1 MSDSLLTVENL
12 TKSFGDKLLFE
23 NISFGINSGQKS
35 ALIARNG
42 YGKST
47 LLNIIMTAAGQRG
60 YNTLQD
66 SGKITFRGDIKLACL
81 PQAIVT
87 IDTVGTIVR
96 DYVYNVQRPET
107 EDEWT
112 FEQRMEEILSR
123 MKVDVLLD
131 RTMET
136 LSGGEQKKVAL
147 CRLLMDDCNLLI
159 LDEPTNHLDIEMIEW
174 LEEFLSRQRLA
185 ILMVTHD
192 RYFLDNVCD
201 NIYELDNAQLY
212 HYRGRYDYYL
222 EKKAEREANERAE
235 VEKARS
241 LYRTELEWMRR
252 MPQARGTKAQARIDA
267 FYELEAKAHTR
278 FDDSR
283 PQLTVKTERIGG
295 KILELYNVTYTP
307 KPSPTGTQA
316 PRLRNNLSPLPTGVT
331 YTPTGTQAP
340 HLRNSLSPL
349 PTEVTYTPTGTQ
361 APRLRNSL
369 SPQPTGETPLID
381 DFSYVFKRGEKI
393 GIVGPNGVGKSTFLN
408 IITERLRPTSGRVI
422 VGQTIQF
429 GYYTQAGMTAPA
441 DRRVIDLVKD
451 IAEEI
456 ELDNG
461 KSMSAHQFLTYFGF
475 DGTTQYNYFG
485 NLSGGEKRRLYL
497 LQVLMANPNFL
508 ILDEPTNDLD
518 IYTLQILEQFLQSYK
533 GCLIIVSHD
542 RSFMDHI
549 VDHLFIFEGNG
560 KIKDYHSNYTAY
572 RLSRLQDIKTSRQQA
587 NKAMAAARSL
597 EDSKSRSLQKKKAT
611 YKEQKEYET
620 LTAEIEALT
629 TERAKLEALLS
640 NSTEFKTPDS
650 ELLQAST
657 RIGEVIALLDEK
669 ELRWLELDEII

>member
-1 MSDSLLTVENL
+1 MADALLTVENL

-23 NISFGINSGQKS
+23 DISFGINAGQKS

-47 LLNIIMTAAGQRG
+47 LLNILMTAYGQRG

-66 SGKITFRGDIKLACL
+66 TGKITFRGDLKLAYL
-81 PQAIVT
+81 PQNIVGSEQW
-87 IDTVGTIVR
+87 TVGSTRAQSLPTTHYTLPTVK
-96 DYVYNVQRPET
+96 DFVYSVQRPET
-107 EDEWT
+107 EDPWF
-112 FEQRMEEILSR
+112 FEQRMAEILSR
-123 MKVDVLLD
+123 MKVDTLLE
-131 RTMET
+131 RSMET

-159 LDEPTNHLDIEMIEW
+159 LDEPTNHLDIDMIEW
-174 LEEFLSRQRLA
+174 LEDFLSRQRLA
-185 ILMVTHD
+185 LLMVTHD
-192 RYFLDNVCD
+192 RYFLDNVCQD
-201 NIYELDNAQLY
+201 IYELDNARLY
-212 HYRGRYDYYL
+212 HYRGHYDYYL

-283 PQLTVKTERIGG
+283 PRLTVKTERIGG
-295 KILELYNVTYTP
+295 KILELYNVCY
-307 KPSPTGTQA
+307 G
-316 PRLRNNLSPLPTGVT
+316 NI
-331 YTPTGTQAP
+331 
-340 HLRNSLSPL
+340 
-349 PTEVTYTPTGTQ
+349 
-361 APRLRNSL
+361 
-369 SPQPTGETPLID
+369 ID
-381 DFSYVFKRGEKI
+381 DYSYVFKKGEKI

-408 IITERLRPTSGRVI
+408 IITEKLKPTSGRVV

-429 GYYTQAGMTAPA
+429 GYYTQAGMSAPA

-518 IYTLQILEQFLQSYK
+518 IYTLQILEQFLQTYK

-549 VDHLFIFEGNG
+549 VDHLLVFEGQG
-560 KIKDYHSNYTAY
+560 KIRDYHSNYTAY
-572 RLSRLQDIKTSRQQA
+572 RLEKDKAERAEREKRKQENAKQQA
-587 NKAMAAARSL
+587 PSQTPPAETKR
-597 EDSKSRSLQKKKAT
+597 RAT
-611 YKEQKEYET
+611 YKEKMEYET

-629 TERAKLEALLS
+629 REKSELEALLS
-640 NSTEFKTPDS
+640 SGSTTDTAEITR
-650 ELLQAST
+650 AST
-657 RIGEVIALLDEK
+657 RIGQLMELLDEK
-669 ELRWLELDEII
+669 EMRWLELDEII

>member
-1 MSDSLLTVENL
+1 MADALLTVENL

-23 NISFGINSGQKS
+23 DISFGINAGQKS

-66 SGKITFRGDIKLACL
+66 SGKITFRGDIKMAYL
-81 PQAIVT
+81 PQSPEAYPHQ
-87 IDTVGTIVR
+87 IVR
-96 DYVYNVQRPET
+96 DFVYNIQRPET
-107 EDEWT
+107 EDPWT

-123 MKVDVLLD
+123 MKVDTLLD
-131 RTMET
+131 RPMET

-159 LDEPTNHLDIEMIEW
+159 LDEPTNHLDIDMIEW
-174 LEEFLSRQRLA
+174 LEEFLSRQHLA
-185 ILMVTHD
+185 LLMVTHD
-192 RYFLDNVCD
+192 RYFLDNVCQD
-201 NIYELDNAQLY
+201 IYELDNARLY
-212 HYRGRYDYYL
+212 HYKGHYDYYL

-235 VEKARS
+235 VAKARS

-295 KILELYNVTYTP
+295 KILELYNVCY
-307 KPSPTGTQA
+307 G
-316 PRLRNNLSPLPTGVT
+316 NI
-331 YTPTGTQAP
+331 
-340 HLRNSLSPL
+340 
-349 PTEVTYTPTGTQ
+349 
-361 APRLRNSL
+361 
-369 SPQPTGETPLID
+369 ID
-381 DFSYVFKRGEKI
+381 DYSYVFKKGEKI

-408 IITERLRPTSGRVI
+408 IITEKLKPTSGRVV

-429 GYYTQAGMTAPA
+429 GYYTQAGMSAPE
-441 DRRVIDLVKD
+441 DRRVIDIVKD

-461 KSMSAHQFLTYFGF
+461 KSLSAHQFLTYFGF
-475 DGTTQYNYFG
+475 DGTTQFNYFG
-485 NLSGGEKRRLYL
+485 NLSGGERRRLYL

-518 IYTLQILEQFLQSYK
+518 IYTLQILEQFLQTYK

-549 VDHLFIFEGNG
+549 VDHLFVFEGNG
-560 KIKDYHSNYTAY
+560 KIKDYHSNYTQY
-572 RLSRLQDIKTSRQQA
+572 RLERQRKEREQQMEAREKKAADRTNTESRTQP
-587 NKAMAAARSL
+587 
-597 EDSKSRSLQKKKAT
+597 QKRKAT
-611 YKEQKEYET
+611 YKEQKEYEAITTEIDT
-620 LTAEIEALT
+620 LTAERT
-629 TERAKLEALLS
+629 TLERQLS
-640 NSTEFKTPDS
+640 DGSLSDS
-650 ELLQAST
+650 AAITNAST
-657 RIGEVIALLDEK
+657 RIGELISLLDEK
-669 ELRWLELDEII
+669 ELRWLELDEIINTK

>member
-1 MSDSLLTVENL
+1 MADALLTVENL

-23 NISFGINSGQKS
+23 DISFGINAGQKS

-66 SGKITFRGDIKLACL
+66 SGKITFRGDIRLAYL
-81 PQAIVT
+81 PQSPEAYPKQ
-87 IDTVGTIVR
+87 IVR
-96 DYVYNVQRPET
+96 DFVYNVQRPET

-123 MKVDVLLD
+123 MKVDTLLD
-131 RTMET
+131 RQMET

-159 LDEPTNHLDIEMIEW
+159 LDEPTNHLDIDMIEW

-201 NIYELDNAQLY
+201 NIYELDNARLY

-278 FDDSR
+278 FDETR

-295 KILELYNVTYTP
+295 KILELYNISLTP
-307 KPSPTGTQA
+307 NPSPKEMGVVSEVSQST
-316 PRLRNNLSPLPTGVT
+316 PRSTRRGAGGEDVEGAGV
-331 YTPTGTQAP
+331 
-340 HLRNSLSPL
+340 R
-349 PTEVTYTPTGTQ
+349 
-361 APRLRNSL
+361 
-369 SPQPTGETPLID
+369 PLID
-381 DFSYVFKRGEKI
+381 DFSYVFKKGEKI

-408 IITERLRPTSGRVI
+408 IMTEKLKPTSGRVV

-429 GYYTQAGMTAPA
+429 GYYTQAGMSAPA

-518 IYTLQILEQFLQSYK
+518 IYTLQILEQFLQTYK
-533 GCLIIVSHD
+533 GCLVIVSHD

-549 VDHLFIFEGNG
+549 VDHILVFEGGG
-560 KIKDYHSNYTAY
+560 KIRDYHLNYTLY
-572 RLSRLQDIKTSRQQA
+572 RLQKAQQQREA
-587 NKAMAAARSL
+587 TQQQRS
-597 EDSKSRSLQKKKAT
+597 EKPRYERSKSDKPKAT
-611 YKEQKEYET
+611 YKEKKEYEA
-620 LTAEIEALT
+620 LTAEIESLT
-629 TERAKLEALLS
+629 AERAQLEAQLS
-640 NSTEFKTPDS
+640 SGAMTDPVEINN
-650 ELLQAST
+650 AST
-657 RIGEVIALLDEK
+657 RIGELMALLDEK
-669 ELRWLELDEII
+669 ELRWLELDEIVNA

>member
-1 MSDSLLTVENL
+1 MADALLTVENL

-23 NISFGINSGQKS
+23 DISFGINAGQKS

-42 YGKST
+42 FGKST
-47 LLNIIMTAAGQRG
+47 LLNIVMTAAGQKG

-66 SGKITFRGDIKLACL
+66 SGKITFRSDLKLAYL
-81 PQAIVT
+81 PQSPEAYPKQM
-87 IDTVGTIVR
+87 VR
-96 DYVYNVQRPET
+96 DFVYNVQRPET

-123 MKVDVLLD
+123 MKVDTLLD
-131 RTMET
+131 RQMET

-159 LDEPTNHLDIEMIEW
+159 LDEPTNHLDIDMIEW

-201 NIYELDNAQLY
+201 NIYELDNSRLY
-212 HYRGRYDYYL
+212 HYKGRYDYYL

-278 FDDSR
+278 FDNSR

-295 KILELYNVTYTP
+295 KILELYNICY
-307 KPSPTGTQA
+307 
-316 PRLRNNLSPLPTGVT
+316 RD
-331 YTPTGTQAP
+331 
-340 HLRNSLSPL
+340 
-349 PTEVTYTPTGTQ
+349 
-361 APRLRNSL
+361 
-369 SPQPTGETPLID
+369 LID
-381 DFSYVFKRGEKI
+381 DYSYVFKKGEKI

-408 IITERLRPTSGRVI
+408 IITEKLKPTSGRVV

-429 GYYTQAGMTAPA
+429 GYYTQAGMKAPD

-518 IYTLQILEQFLQSYK
+518 IYTLQILEQFLQTYK

-549 VDHLFIFEGNG
+549 VEHLLVFEGNG
-560 KIKDYHSNYTAY
+560 KIKDYHSNYTQY
-572 RLSRLQDIKTSRQQA
+572 RIEKEAKRKAELGAKRSEKEVKRSEKTNTIPAKR
-587 NKAMAAARSL
+587 
-597 EDSKSRSLQKKKAT
+597 KAT
-611 YKEQKEYET
+611 YKEQKEYEA
-620 LTAEIEALT
+620 LTAEIETLT
-629 TERAKLEALLS
+629 NEKTDLEAKLSGGTLS
-640 NSTEFKTPDS
+640 DPAEITK
-650 ELLQAST
+650 AST
-657 RIGEVIALLDEK
+657 RIGEVINLLDEK
-669 ELRWLELDEII
+669 ELRWLELDEIING

>member
-1 MSDSLLTVENL
+1 MTIENL

-23 NISFGINSGQKS
+23 DISFGINAGQKS

-47 LLNIIMTAAGQRG
+47 LLNILMTAAGYKG

-66 SGKITFRGDIKLACL
+66 SGKVTFNGDVKLAYL
-81 PQAIVT
+81 PQGGT
-87 IDTVGTIVR
+87 EPSHSHQTVRSV
-96 DYVYNVQRPET
+96 VYDVKRPET
-107 EDEWT
+107 EDEWV

-123 MKVDVLLD
+123 MKVDKMLD
-131 RTMET
+131 RTMDT

-147 CRLLMDDCNLLI
+147 CRLLLDDCNLLI

-192 RYFLDNVCD
+192 RYFLDNVCQD
-201 NIYELDNAQLY
+201 IYELDNSSLY
-212 HYRGRYDYYL
+212 HYRPSNPTISPYNYYL
-222 EKKAEREANERAE
+222 EKKAERESNERAE

-252 MPQARGTKAQARIDA
+252 IPQARGTKAQARIDA

-295 KILELYNVTYTP
+295 KILELYNVCYRYNP
-307 KPSPTGTQA
+307 KVSSSADEGTKESI
-316 PRLRNNLSPLPTGVT
+316 L
-331 YTPTGTQAP
+331 
-340 HLRNSLSPL
+340 
-349 PTEVTYTPTGTQ
+349 
-361 APRLRNSL
+361 
-369 SPQPTGETPLID
+369 D
-381 DFSYVFKRGEKI
+381 DFSYVFKKGEKI

-408 IITERLRPTSGRVI
+408 IITEHLRPTSGRVI

-429 GYYTQAGMTAPA
+429 GYYTQAGMSAPD
-441 DRRVIDLVKD
+441 DRRVIDIVKD

-518 IYTLQILEQFLQSYK
+518 IYTLQILEQFLQGYK

-549 VDHLFIFEGNG
+549 VDHLFVFEGEG
-560 KIKDYHSNYTAY
+560 KIRDYHSNYTEY
-572 RLSRLQDIKTSRQQA
+572 RLAKKADAQRQTAQEKEVV
-587 NKAMAAARSL
+587 KAAPPRTV
-597 EDSKSRSLQKKKAT
+597 ERPKRAT
-611 YKEQKEYET
+611 YKEKKEYEALGEEIEQ
-620 LTAEIEALT
+620 LTA
-629 TERAKLEALLS
+629 ERAKLEEQLSGGLLS
-640 NSTEFKTPDS
+640 DTNEITK
-650 ELLQAST
+650 AST
-657 RIGEVIALLDEK
+657 RIGEIMDLLDEK
-669 ELRWLELDEII
+669 EMRWLELDEIM

>member
-1 MSDSLLTVENL
+1 MADALLTVENL

-23 NISFGINSGQKS
+23 DISFGINAGQKS

-47 LLNIIMTAAGQRG
+47 LLNILMTSYGQHG

-66 SGKITFRGDIKLACL
+66 SGKITFRSDLKLAYL
-81 PQAIVT
+81 PQSPEAYPHQV
-87 IDTVGTIVR
+87 VR
-96 DYVYNVQRPET
+96 DFVYNVQRPET
-107 EDEWT
+107 EDSWT

-123 MKVDVLLD
+123 MKVDTLLD
-131 RTMET
+131 RPMET

-159 LDEPTNHLDIEMIEW
+159 LDEPTNHLDIDMIEW

-185 ILMVTHD
+185 LLMVTHD
-192 RYFLDNVCD
+192 RYFLDNVCQD
-201 NIYELDNAQLY
+201 IYELDNARLY
-212 HYRGRYDYYL
+212 HYKGHYDYYL

-235 VEKARS
+235 VAKARS

-295 KILELYNVTYTP
+295 KILELYNICY
-307 KPSPTGTQA
+307 
-316 PRLRNNLSPLPTGVT
+316 RDI
-331 YTPTGTQAP
+331 
-340 HLRNSLSPL
+340 
-349 PTEVTYTPTGTQ
+349 
-361 APRLRNSL
+361 
-369 SPQPTGETPLID
+369 ID
-381 DFSYVFKRGEKI
+381 DYSYVFKRGEKI

-408 IITERLRPTSGRVI
+408 IITERLKPTSGRVV

-429 GYYTQAGMTAPA
+429 GYYTQAGMPAPP

-475 DGTTQYNYFG
+475 DGTTQFNYFG

-518 IYTLQILEQFLQSYK
+518 IYTLQILEQFLQTYK
-533 GCLIIVSHD
+533 GCLVIVSHD

-549 VDHLFIFEGNG
+549 VDHLLVFEGNG
-560 KIKDYHSNYTAY
+560 KIRDYHSNYTQY
-572 RLSRLQDIKTSRQQA
+572 RLERQRRERAEMLEQRER
-587 NKAMAAARSL
+587 KAADRQVNT
-597 EDSKSRSLQKKKAT
+597 ERQTPTTKKKAS
-611 YKEQKEYET
+611 YKEQKEYEA
-620 LTAEIEALT
+620 LTAEIETLT
-629 TERAKLEALLS
+629 TEKATLEQQLS
-640 NSTEFKTPDS
+640 SGTLTDPAAITN
-650 ELLQAST
+650 AST

-669 ELRWLELDEII
+669 EMRWLELDEIIN

>member
-1 MSDSLLTVENL
+1 MADALLTVENL
-12 TKSFGDKLLFE
+12 TKSFGEKLLFE
-23 NISFGINSGQKS
+23 DISFGINAGQKS

-47 LLNIIMTAAGQRG
+47 LLNILMTAYGEPG

-66 SGKITFRGDIKLACL
+66 SGRVTFSGDVRLAYL
-81 PQAIVT
+81 PQGGVVSDQWPVAS
-87 IDTVGTIVR
+87 VR
-96 DYVYNVQRPET
+96 DYVNNIRRPET
-107 EDEWT
+107 EEAWET
-112 FEQRMEEILSR
+112 EQRMAEILSR
-123 MKVDVLLD
+123 MGVDRMLD
-131 RTMET
+131 RPLTT

-147 CRLLMDDCNLLI
+147 CRLLMDDCNLLV

-174 LEEFLSRQRLA
+174 LEDFLSRQRLA
-185 ILMVTHD
+185 LLMVTHD

-201 NIYELDNAQLY
+201 NIFELDNARLY

-235 VEKARS
+235 VAKARS

-295 KILELYNVTYTP
+295 KILELYNISFFP
-307 KPSPTGTQA
+307 QPPLLEGEGGDKS
-316 PRLRNNLSPLPTGVT
+316 NHSPLLSGEGSGV
-331 YTPTGTQAP
+331 
-340 HLRNSLSPL
+340 R
-349 PTEVTYTPTGTQ
+349 
-361 APRLRNSL
+361 
-369 SPQPTGETPLID
+369 PLID
-381 DFSYVFKRGEKI
+381 DYSYVFKRGEKV

-408 IITERLRPTSGRVI
+408 IITERLKPTSGRVV

-429 GYYTQAGMTAPA
+429 GYYTQRGMQAPE

-456 ELDNG
+456 EIEGG
-461 KSMSAHQFLTYFGF
+461 KSMTAHQFLTYFGF
-475 DGTTQYNYFG
+475 DNTTQFNYFG
-485 NLSGGEKRRLYL
+485 NLSGGERRRLYL

-518 IYTLQILEQFLQSYK
+518 LYTLQILEQFLQGYK

-549 VDHLFIFEGNG
+549 VDHLLVFEGEG
-560 KIKDYHSNYTAY
+560 KIRDYHSNYTQY
-572 RLSRLQDIKTSRQQA
+572 RLEKEAKR
-587 NKAMAAARSL
+587 KAEAGVKGSEKGVKGNERTNVADPPAAKRKL
-597 EDSKSRSLQKKKAT
+597 TD
-611 YKEQKEYET
+611 KEQKEYEALT
-620 LTAEIEALT
+620 EEIEQLTAERTGLERKLSDGSMSDAKEITEA
-629 TERAKLEALLS
+629 S
-640 NSTEFKTPDS
+640 H
-650 ELLQAST
+650 
-657 RIGEVIALLDEK
+657 RIGEIINLLDEK
-669 ELRWLELDEII
+669 ELRWLELDELT

>member
-1 MSDSLLTVENL
+1 MADALLTVEKL

-23 NISFGINSGQKS
+23 DISFGINVGQKS

-47 LLNIIMTAAGQRG
+47 LLNIINTVAGQSG

-66 SGKITFRGDIKLACL
+66 SGRVTLRGDLRLAYL
-81 PQAIVT
+81 PQSPEVYPQQL
-87 IDTVGTIVR
+87 VR
-96 DYVYNVQRPET
+96 NFVYNVTRPET
-107 EDEWT
+107 EDSWI

-123 MKVDVLLD
+123 MKVDSLLD
-131 RTMET
+131 REMQT

-159 LDEPTNHLDIEMIEW
+159 LDEPTNHLDIDMIEW
-174 LEEFLSRQRLA
+174 LEDFLSRQRLA

-192 RYFLDNVCD
+192 RYFLDNVCQD
-201 NIYELDNAQLY
+201 IYELDNARLY
-212 HYRGRYDYYL
+212 HYRSRDKAHAGISPYEYYL

-235 VEKARS
+235 VEKARG
-241 LYRTELEWMRR
+241 LYRTELDWMRR

-278 FDDSR
+278 FDETR

-295 KILELYNVTYTP
+295 KILELYNICF
-307 KPSPTGTQA
+307 
-316 PRLRNNLSPLPTGVT
+316 
-331 YTPTGTQAP
+331 
-340 HLRNSLSPL
+340 HD
-349 PTEVTYTPTGTQ
+349 
-361 APRLRNSL
+361 
-369 SPQPTGETPLID
+369 LID
-381 DFSYVFKRGEKI
+381 DYSYVFKRGEKT

-408 IITERLRPTSGRVI
+408 IITGRLRPTSGRVV

-429 GYYTQAGMTAPA
+429 GYYTQAGMEAPA

-456 ELDNG
+456 EIEGG
-461 KSMSAHQFLTYFGF
+461 KTMSAHQFLTYFGF

-518 IYTLQILEQFLQSYK
+518 IYTLQILEQFLRGYK

-549 VDHLFIFEGNG
+549 VDHLLVFEGDG
-560 KIKDYHSNYTAY
+560 KIRDYHSNYTDY
-572 RLSRLQDIKTSRQQA
+572 RLQRQQRERA
-587 NKAMAAARSL
+587 EQLEQRQRKAAVRALSVTD
-597 EDSKSRSLQKKKAT
+597 EPPSSKKKPT
-611 YKEQKEYET
+611 YKEKQEYEM

-629 TERAKLEALLS
+629 AERAELEALLNS
-640 NSTEFKTPDS
+640 NISETELIK
-650 ELLQAST
+650 AST
-657 RIGEVIALLDEK
+657 RIGEVITLLDER
-669 ELRWLELDEII
+669 ELRWLELDDYFLRPPL

>member
-1 MSDSLLTVENL
+1 MADALLTVENL

-23 NISFGINSGQKS
+23 DISFGINTGQKS

-47 LLNIIMTAAGQRG
+47 LLNIIMTAAEGERRANSFAFPSRSGVGGATAAGQRG

-66 SGKITFRGDIKLACL
+66 AGKITFRSDLKLAYL
-81 PQAIVT
+81 PQSPEAYPKQV
-87 IDTVGTIVR
+87 VR
-96 DYVYNVQRPET
+96 DFVYNVQRPET

-112 FEQRMEEILSR
+112 FEQRLEEILSR
-123 MKVDVLLD
+123 MKVDSLLD
-131 RTMET
+131 RQMDT

-159 LDEPTNHLDIEMIEW
+159 LDEPTNHLDIDMIEW

-201 NIYELDNAQLY
+201 NIYELDNSRLY
-212 HYRGRYDYYL
+212 HYKGRYDYYL

-235 VEKARS
+235 VAKARS

-295 KILELYNVTYTP
+295 KILELYNICY
-307 KPSPTGTQA
+307 
-316 PRLRNNLSPLPTGVT
+316 RD
-331 YTPTGTQAP
+331 
-340 HLRNSLSPL
+340 
-349 PTEVTYTPTGTQ
+349 
-361 APRLRNSL
+361 
-369 SPQPTGETPLID
+369 LID
-381 DFSYVFKRGEKI
+381 DYSYVFKRGEKI

-408 IITERLRPTSGRVI
+408 IITERLRPTSGRVV

-429 GYYTQAGMTAPA
+429 GYYTQTGMSAPA

-518 IYTLQILEQFLQSYK
+518 IYTLQILEQFLQTYK

-549 VDHLFIFEGNG
+549 VDHLLVFEGNG
-560 KIKDYHSNYTAY
+560 KIRDYHSNYTLY
-572 RLSRLQDIKTSRQQA
+572 RMQKAQQQRETTLQQRTEKPKYER
-587 NKAMAAARSL
+587 
-597 EDSKSRSLQKKKAT
+597 SKSDKRKAS
-611 YKEQKEYET
+611 YKEKKEYES
-620 LTAEIEALT
+620 LTAEIEALSK
-629 TERAKLEALLS
+629 EKANLEALLS
-640 NSTEFKTPDS
+640 TGGATDEITK
-650 ELLQAST
+650 AST
-657 RIGEVIALLDEK
+657 RIGELIPLLDEK
-669 ELRWLELDEII
+669 EMRWLELDEIING

>member
-1 MSDSLLTVENL
+1 MADALLTVENL

-23 NISFGINSGQKS
+23 DISFGINAGQKS

-66 SGKITFRGDIKLACL
+66 SGKITFRGDLKQAYL
-81 PQAIVT
+81 PQSPEAYPKQ
-87 IDTVGTIVR
+87 IVR
-96 DYVYNVQRPET
+96 DFVYNVSRPET

-123 MKVDVLLD
+123 MKVDTLLD
-131 RTMET
+131 RSMET

-147 CRLLMDDCNLLI
+147 CRLLIDDCNLLI
-159 LDEPTNHLDIEMIEW
+159 LDEPTNHLDIDMIEW

-201 NIYELDNAQLY
+201 NIYELDNARLY
-212 HYRGRYDYYL
+212 HYHGHYDYYL

-235 VEKARS
+235 VAKARS

-278 FDDSR
+278 FDDTR

-295 KILELYNVTYTP
+295 KILELYNVCYAH
-307 KPSPTGTQA
+307 KAGSGELA
-316 PRLRNNLSPLPTGVT
+316 ADSNNPLP
-331 YTPTGTQAP
+331 A
-340 HLRNSLSPL
+340 
-349 PTEVTYTPTGTQ
+349 
-361 APRLRNSL
+361 
-369 SPQPTGETPLID
+369 PLID
-381 DFSYVFKRGEKI
+381 DYSYVFKKGEKI

-408 IITERLRPTSGRVI
+408 IITERLKPTSGRVV

-429 GYYTQAGMTAPA
+429 GYYTQSGMTAPA

-518 IYTLQILEQFLQSYK
+518 IYTLQILEQFLQTYK

-549 VDHLFIFEGNG
+549 VDHLLVFEGNG
-560 KIKDYHSNYTAY
+560 KIKDYHSNYTQYRIEKLKELKKSKELSAKPTAY
-572 RLSRLQDIKTSRQQA
+572 QKTNEKNADRTNNLSP
-587 NKAMAAARSL
+587 
-597 EDSKSRSLQKKKAT
+597 KKKAT
-611 YKEQKEYET
+611 YKEQKEYEA
-620 LTAEIEALT
+620 LTAEIEALN
-629 TERAKLEALLS
+629 TEKAHLEALLS
-640 NSTEFKTPDS
+640 GDNSTPDTQHLTLI
-650 ELLQAST
+650 EAST
-657 RIGEVIALLDEK
+657 RFGEVMTLLDEK
-669 ELRWLELDEII
+669 ELRWLELDELING

>member
-1 MSDSLLTVENL
+1 MADALLTVENL

-23 NISFGINSGQKS
+23 DISFGINAGQKS

-47 LLNIIMTAAGQRG
+47 LLNILMTSYGQHG

-66 SGKITFRGDIKLACL
+66 SGKITFRSDLKLAYL
-81 PQAIVT
+81 PQSPEAYPHQV
-87 IDTVGTIVR
+87 VR
-96 DYVYNVQRPET
+96 DFVYNVQRPET
-107 EDEWT
+107 EDSWT

-123 MKVDVLLD
+123 MKVDTLLD
-131 RTMET
+131 RPMET

-159 LDEPTNHLDIEMIEW
+159 LDEPTNHLDIDMIEW

-185 ILMVTHD
+185 LLMVTHD
-192 RYFLDNVCD
+192 RYFLDNVCQD
-201 NIYELDNAQLY
+201 IYELDNARLY
-212 HYRGRYDYYL
+212 HYKGHYDYYL

-235 VEKARS
+235 VAKARS

-295 KILELYNVTYTP
+295 KILELYNICY
-307 KPSPTGTQA
+307 
-316 PRLRNNLSPLPTGVT
+316 RDI
-331 YTPTGTQAP
+331 
-340 HLRNSLSPL
+340 
-349 PTEVTYTPTGTQ
+349 
-361 APRLRNSL
+361 
-369 SPQPTGETPLID
+369 ID
-381 DFSYVFKRGEKI
+381 DYSYVFKRGEKI

-408 IITERLRPTSGRVI
+408 IITERLKPTSGRVV

-429 GYYTQAGMTAPA
+429 GYYTQAGMSAPP

-475 DGTTQYNYFG
+475 DGTTQFNYFG

-518 IYTLQILEQFLQSYK
+518 IYTLQILEQFLQTYK
-533 GCLIIVSHD
+533 GCLVIVSHD

-549 VDHLFIFEGNG
+549 VDHLLVFEGNG
-560 KIKDYHSNYTAY
+560 KIRDYHSNYTQY
-572 RLSRLQDIKTSRQQA
+572 RLERQRRERAEMLEQRER
-587 NKAMAAARSL
+587 KAADRQVNT
-597 EDSKSRSLQKKKAT
+597 ERQTPTTKKKAT
-611 YKEQKEYET
+611 YKEQKEYEA
-620 LTAEIEALT
+620 LTAEIETLT
-629 TERAKLEALLS
+629 AEKATLEQQLS
-640 NSTEFKTPDS
+640 SGTLTDPAAITN
-650 ELLQAST
+650 AST

-669 ELRWLELDEII
+669 EMRWLELDEIIN

>member
-1 MSDSLLTVENL
+1 MADALLTVENL
-12 TKSFGDKLLFE
+12 TKSFGEKLLFE
-23 NISFGINSGQKS
+23 DISFGINAGQKS

-47 LLNIIMTAAGQRG
+47 LLNILMTAYGEPG

-66 SGKITFRGDIKLACL
+66 SGRVTFSGDVRLAYL
-81 PQAIVT
+81 PQGGVVSDQWPVAS
-87 IDTVGTIVR
+87 VR
-96 DYVYNVQRPET
+96 DYVNNIRRPET
-107 EDEWT
+107 EEAWET
-112 FEQRMEEILSR
+112 EQRMAEILSR
-123 MKVDVLLD
+123 MGVDRMLD
-131 RTMET
+131 RPLTT

-147 CRLLMDDCNLLI
+147 CRLLMDDCNLLV

-174 LEEFLSRQRLA
+174 LEDFLSRQRLA
-185 ILMVTHD
+185 LLMVTHD

-201 NIYELDNAQLY
+201 NIFELDNARLY

-235 VEKARS
+235 VAKARS

-295 KILELYNVTYTP
+295 KILELYNISFFP
-307 KPSPTGTQA
+307 QPPLLEGEGGDKS
-316 PRLRNNLSPLPTGVT
+316 NHSPLLSGEGSGV
-331 YTPTGTQAP
+331 
-340 HLRNSLSPL
+340 R
-349 PTEVTYTPTGTQ
+349 
-361 APRLRNSL
+361 
-369 SPQPTGETPLID
+369 PLID
-381 DFSYVFKRGEKI
+381 DYSYVFKRGEKV

-408 IITERLRPTSGRVI
+408 IITERLKPTSGRVV

-429 GYYTQAGMTAPA
+429 GYYTQRGMQAPE

-456 ELDNG
+456 EIEGG
-461 KSMSAHQFLTYFGF
+461 KSMTAHQFLTYFGF
-475 DGTTQYNYFG
+475 DNTTQFNYFG
-485 NLSGGEKRRLYL
+485 NLSGGERRRLYL

-518 IYTLQILEQFLQSYK
+518 LYTLQILEQFLQGYK

-549 VDHLFIFEGNG
+549 VDHLLVFEGEG
-560 KIKDYHSNYTAY
+560 KIRDYHSNYTQY
-572 RLSRLQDIKTSRQQA
+572 RLEKEAKR
-587 NKAMAAARSL
+587 KAEAGVKGSEKGVNGNERTNVADPPAAKRKL
-597 EDSKSRSLQKKKAT
+597 T
-611 YKEQKEYET
+611 YKEQKEYEALT
-620 LTAEIEALT
+620 EEIEQLTAERTGLERKLSDGSMSDAKEITEA
-629 TERAKLEALLS
+629 S
-640 NSTEFKTPDS
+640 H
-650 ELLQAST
+650 
-657 RIGEVIALLDEK
+657 RIGEIINLLDEK
-669 ELRWLELDEII
+669 ELRWLELDELT

>member
-1 MSDSLLTVENL
+1 MADALLTVENL

-23 NISFGINSGQKS
+23 DISFGINAGQKS

-47 LLNIIMTAAGQRG
+47 LLNIIMTATGQKG
-60 YNTLQD
+60 FNTLQD
-66 SGKITFRGDIKLACL
+66 SGKVTFRGDLKLAYL
-81 PQAIVT
+81 PQTDASIARSSGMT
-87 IDTVGTIVR
+87 KVR

-123 MKVDVLLD
+123 MKVDRLLE
-131 RTMET
+131 RPMET

-147 CRLLMDDCNLLI
+147 CRLLMDDSNLLI
-159 LDEPTNHLDIEMIEW
+159 LDEPTNHLDIDMIEW
-174 LEEFLSRQRLA
+174 LEDFLSRQRLA
-185 ILMVTHD
+185 LLMVTHD
-192 RYFLDNVCD
+192 RYFLDNVCQD
-201 NIYELDNAQLY
+201 IYELDNTRLY
-212 HYRGRYDYYL
+212 HYKGHYDYYL

-295 KILELYNVTYTP
+295 KILELYNISMDLR
-307 KPSPTGTQA
+307 PSHGD
-316 PRLRNNLSPLPTGVT
+316 LI
-331 YTPTGTQAP
+331 
-340 HLRNSLSPL
+340 
-349 PTEVTYTPTGTQ
+349 
-361 APRLRNSL
+361 
-369 SPQPTGETPLID
+369 ID
-381 DFSYVFKRGEKI
+381 DYSYVFKKGEKI

-408 IITERLRPTSGRVI
+408 IITERLKPTSGRVV

-429 GYYTQAGMTAPA
+429 GYYTQAGMSAPE

-456 ELDNG
+456 EIEGG
-461 KSMSAHQFLTYFGF
+461 KSLSAHQFLTYFGF
-475 DGTTQYNYFG
+475 DGTTQFNYFG
-485 NLSGGEKRRLYL
+485 NLSGGERRRLYL

-518 IYTLQILEQFLQSYK
+518 LYTLQILEQFLRTYK

-549 VDHLFIFEGNG
+549 VDHLFVFEGNG
-560 KIKDYHSNYTAY
+560 KIKDYHSNYTQY
-572 RLSRLQDIKTSRQQA
+572 RLEKLREQKEQKKSAASTKE
-587 NKAMAAARSL
+587 NKAVQKNSPTL
-597 EDSKSRSLQKKKAT
+597 PSKRKAT
-611 YKEQKEYET
+611 YKEQKEYEA
-620 LTAEIEALT
+620 LTAEIESLT
-629 TERAKLEALLS
+629 NEKAELEQKLSDGSLTDATEI
-640 NSTEFKTPDS
+640 TH
-650 ELLQAST
+650 AST
-657 RIGEVIALLDEK
+657 RIGELMTLLDEK
-669 ELRWLELDEII
+669 ELRWLELDELMN